1 MQNRGAITTFAVLL
15 GLACLFY
22 LSFTWVTRGVEKDA
36 LAFADTY
43 ISSPAVKKAA
53 ADYAK
58 GDASK
63 ERSFLDSVKNA
74 RADYYLDSMKTV
86 TVYDILLTKYT
97 YDECKQ
103 KEINLGLDLRGGMN
117 VTLEISQADII
128 KNLANNNP
136 NPDFNKAIA
145 Q

>member
-36 LAFADTY
+36 IAFADNY
-43 ISSPAVKKAA
+43 IASAVVKKAA
-53 ADYAK
+53 TDFAQ

-63 ERSFLDSVKNA
+63 ERSFLDDAKNVK
-74 RADYYLDSMKTV
+74 ADYYLDSMKTI
-86 TVYDILLTKYT
+86 TVYDILITKYT

-117 VTLEISQADII
+117 VTL
-128 KNLANNNP
+128 
-136 NPDFNKAIA
+136 
-145 Q
+145 